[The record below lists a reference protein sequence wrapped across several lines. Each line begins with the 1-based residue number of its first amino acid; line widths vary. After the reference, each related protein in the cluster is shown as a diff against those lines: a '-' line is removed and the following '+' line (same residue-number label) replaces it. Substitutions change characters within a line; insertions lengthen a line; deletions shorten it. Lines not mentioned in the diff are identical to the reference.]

1 MTDKQIK
8 ILQTAIAELGE
19 IEYPLNS
26 NRQKYGK
33 WYGLNGVPWCAIF
46 VSWVYHIAGYPLG
59 KIDSWLGIQ
68 YCPSALN
75 HFKRINAVTKDPKP
89 GDIAFFDWQLDGRF
103 DHAGIFLQD
112 NQDKLTFM
120 SIEGNT
126 AIGND
131 SNGGEVMIRQR
142 KYKNAVFVHPQ

>member
-1 MTDKQIK
+1 MIDKQIK

-26 NRQKYGK
+26 NKQKYGK

-46 VSWVYHIAGYPLG
+46 VSWVYHHAGYPLG
-59 KIDSWLGIQ
+59 KIESPLGIQ

-75 HFKRINAVTKDPKP
+75 YFKSKKALTNDPEP
-89 GDIAFFDWQLDGRF
+89 GDIVFFDWQLDGKY
-103 DHAGIFLQD
+103 DHAGIYLQD

-120 SIEGNT
+120 AIEGNT

-142 KYKNAVFVHPQ
+142 RYKNAVFVHP